1 MVVCAKTRL
10 SRQRYRSP
18 SVGGIKPFAAEILSL
33 TVVALGWVLPA
44 RGQTQT
50 PTPNWQTQVRQ
61 LAEAKDWKSAMR
73 IVEQE
78 IARAPQD
85 MDVRAW
91 RTRVLAWSGQLA
103 EGENEYREI
112 LKTGPI

>member
-1 MVVCAKTRL
+1 
-10 SRQRYRSP
+10 
-18 SVGGIKPFAAEILSL
+18 
-33 TVVALGWVLPA
+33 
-44 RGQTQT
+44 
-50 PTPNWQTQVRQ
+50 
-61 LAEAKDWKSAMR
+61 MR